1 MIHNLHILNGQSMY
15 DHFKQ
20 SGFLNGETMIPFNEA
35 MCFGNATEEIFSVEF
50 NNKRAEVHHV
60 NLQQYTDITLKPLEL
75 ILSKQYKNLELWF
88 DKDMFCQINILT
100 ILALLDQYNHEGAI
114 TLHIVDDNFA
124 PIEKYTLFA
133 NGYASLYN
141 QVLINKIMPAEITPP
156 LLKRGVELYFSY
168 LNPEDDL
175 QEYIRKHPNKS
186 AKELVLNLL
195 ENFREYGMGDTQYL
209 ELIRQL
215 RNE

>member
-1 MIHNLHILNGQSMY
+1 MIHTLHILNGQSMY

-20 SGFLNGETMIPFNEA
+20 TGFLNGETMIPFNEA

-75 ILSKQYKNLELWF
+75 LLSKQYKNLELWF
-88 DKDMFCQINILT
+88 DSDMFCQINILT
-100 ILALLDQYNHEGAI
+100 ILALLDQYNHDGAI

-168 LNPEDDL
+168 LNPEGDL
-175 QEYIRKHPNKS
+175 QEYIRNHPNKS

-195 ENFREYGMGDTQYL
+195 ENFREYGLGDTQYL
-209 ELIRQL
+209 QLIRQL
-215 RNE
+215 LKE